1 MTRKTVSATVM
12 VALCATAITPLA
24 AQTRPAPVER
34 PQILPVPGGGP
45 AVQPP
50 RPTYPGGPAIQPPKP
65 TYPGGPAI
73 QPPRPTY
80 PQKPKPPRPGN
91 GNGNDYGRTIRCES
105 VKHKTERCSVRTENR
120 VQLVRRLGG
129 SCVQNRTWGFT
140 SNTIWVSNGCSAE
153 FAYGRW
159 AGDGGQYPGNP
170 YPGNPYPQPYPE
182 KEKDKGPS
190 TGAVIAGVAV
200 AGGLIALLA
209 SNANKKKKEKEAAE
223 AANTP
228 APTPEPEAPA
238 TFPPGPPAALVAD
251 LSPLPTA
258 ARPSVQTCL
267 YEAARQIG
275 ATGGT
280 RLSYDKLTSLE
291 QGNGGWR
298 FGASLTATYPDGDRV
313 LPLYCRATPTKVIQ
327 LDFASGG

>member
-1 MTRKTVSATVM
+1 MTRRFVSLTVM
-12 VALCATAITPLA
+12 IALSATAITPLA
-24 AQTRPAPVER
+24 AQTRPTPIEK
-34 PQILPVPGGGP
+34 PQILPVPGGP

-50 RPTYPGGPAIQPPKP
+50 RPTYPGGPVIQPPKP
-65 TYPGGPAI
+65 TYPQRP
-73 QPPRPTY
+73 QPP
-80 PQKPKPPRPGN
+80 GN
-91 GNGNDYGRTIRCES
+91 NYGRTIRCES
-105 VKHKTERCSVRTENR
+105 VRHKTERCAVRTENR

-140 SNTIWVSNGCSAE
+140 KSNIWVSNGCSAE

-159 AGDGGQYPGNP
+159 AGGGGQYPGNP
-170 YPGNPYPQPYPE
+170 YPDRPYPQPYPE

-209 SNANKKKKEKEAAE
+209 SNASKKKKEKEAAE
-223 AANTP
+223 AAN
-228 APTPEPEAPA
+228 AATPEPEAEAPA

-251 LSPLPTA
+251 LSPLPA
-258 ARPSVQTCL
+258 ASRPSVQTCL

-298 FGASLTATYPDGDRV
+298 FGASLTATYPDGERT